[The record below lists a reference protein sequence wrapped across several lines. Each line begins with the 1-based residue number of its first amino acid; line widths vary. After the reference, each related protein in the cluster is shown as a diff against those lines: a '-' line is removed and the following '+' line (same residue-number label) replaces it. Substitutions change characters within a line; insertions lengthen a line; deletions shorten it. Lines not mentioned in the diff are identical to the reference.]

1 MRTYIQNLGLVYI
14 IWDPLHFFLAE
25 VGVHYT
31 RTLDPRLVYECNLV
45 IKMQT
50 TSIYSLLMSYYERER
65 ERELEAYNCVMWQ
78 MVPLL

>member
-1 MRTYIQNLGLVYI
+1 MSK
-14 IWDPLHFFLAE
+14 IWDLSASCGVHYTFFWLS
-25 VGVHYT
+25 GVHYT
-31 RTLDPRLVYECNLV
+31 RTLDPRLVYGWNLV